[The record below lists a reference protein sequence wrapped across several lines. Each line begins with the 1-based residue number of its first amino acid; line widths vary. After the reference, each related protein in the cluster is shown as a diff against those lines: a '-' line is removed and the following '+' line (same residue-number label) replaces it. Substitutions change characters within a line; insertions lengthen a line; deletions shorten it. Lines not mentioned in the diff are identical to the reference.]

1 MNSLNFNSIS
11 EYLWL
16 NITKDKKQQK
26 KPMAIFMMGLPA
38 SGKSTVIEQFIKDQ
52 LKLKNNDFIHIDPDI
67 FMKKHPDYNNSHP
80 EEYNKLGV
88 ILSSKILN
96 KIYDDNYNFI
106 YYGTGKNYS
115 QYMTMINKT
124 HRSGFHTILLNV
136 LLDKKEAK
144 KRSKKR
150 KRKVPDN
157 VINKINKQLK
167 NTHSKSK
174 KYKGKTN
181 FEILSEL
188 PTTDEW
194 FVYNNN
200 PKKAI
205 LVDSKK

>member
-1 MNSLNFNSIS
+1 MNSLNFDSLSDN
-11 EYLWL
+11 LWS
-16 NITKDKKQQK
+16 NITKEKKQQK
-26 KPMAIFMMGLPA
+26 PPVAIFMMGLPA
-38 SGKSTVIEQFIKDQ
+38 SGKSTVIDQFINEK
-52 LKLKNNDFIHIDPDI
+52 LKLESNDFIHIDPDL
-67 FMKKHPDYNNSHP
+67 FMRKHPDYNNSHP
-80 EEYNKLGV
+80 EEFNKLGV

-96 KIYDDNYNFI
+96 KIYDSKYNFI

-124 HRSGFHTILLNV
+124 HKLGFNTILLNI
-136 LLDKKEAK
+136 LIDKLEAK

-157 VINKINKQLK
+157 IINKINKELK
-167 NTHSKSK
+167 NTHPKSK

-181 FEILSEL
+181 FEILTGL
-188 PTTDEW
+188 TTLDNW